1 MKYLKYVIL
10 LGVIVGFIACE
21 KEASEEYYSTLG
33 ILTESNDSLIIDS
46 DKSNRLY
53 IYNNIGNELDSGDRV
68 AAIFKLVDMDIPEGL
83 DYIIEVTSIEKVLFK
98 PIITDYTPAKDD
110 SLGNDP
116 VQIDELWL
124 AKDFMN
130 LNFTYLGGSTTH
142 FINLVLVDS
151 VENDTV
157 ELEIRHNDN
166 DDTGIY
172 QLKSFVSFDLTS
184 VQSAATDSVI
194 LRIKAQ
200 EFNDYVFDENIVY
213 RY

>member
-1 MKYLKYVIL
+1 MKYFKYVIL
-10 LGVIVGFIACE
+10 LAVIAGFIACE
-21 KEASEEYYSTLG
+21 KEESEEYYSTLG
-33 ILTESNDSLIIDS
+33 ILIESNDSLFIDS
-46 DKSNRLY
+46 DKSNKLY
-53 IYNNIGNELDSGDRV
+53 IYNNISNELDSGDRV
-68 AAIFKLVDMDIPEGL
+68 VAVFKLVDMDVPSGL
-83 DYIIEVTSIEKVLFK
+83 DYIVEVTSIEKVLFK
-98 PIITDYTPAKDD
+98 QIINYTPARED

-157 ELEIRHNDN
+157 ELEIRHNNN
-166 DDTGIY
+166 DDSGIY

-184 VQSAATDSVI
+184 VQSATADSVI
-194 LRIKAQ
+194 LRIKAK
-200 EFNDYVFDENIVY
+200 EFNNYVFDENIVY